1 MITTPRAAKKVL
13 VIGSGGREHALC
25 WRLARSPHVAR
36 VFCAPGNGGTGA
48 VATNVAIAA
57 SDSEA
62 LLAFARKE
70 RIDLTVV
77 GPEAPLVAGIVDHFQ
92 AAGLAVFGPTAAA
105 ARLEGSKAYAKA
117 FMARHHIPTAAH
129 AAFTELEPALAYL
142 RANGT
147 PIVVKASG
155 LAAGKGVIVAQTVA
169 EAEAAVHTI
178 MVERAFGSA
187 GAEVVIEECLLGE
200 ECSVLAI
207 TDGTHLFTLPA
218 AQDHKA
224 IGEGDTGPNTGGM
237 GAYCP
242 APILTPA
249 LAARV
254 EREILRPVVDGMRA
268 ESTPLAGVLYAG
280 LMIVHG
286 DPYVLEFNC
295 RFGDPECQPLMA
307 NLDNDLYPVL
317 EAAVDRTL
325 ADHRPIARAGAAL
338 TVVMAS
344 EGYPGAYPKGR
355 EITGID
361 QAATAPGTL
370 VFHAGTRADGG
381 RLLTSGGRVLGVTGL
396 GPTLASAQQRAYAAC
411 EKIRFAGAYYRRDIG
426 AKALARISHHDPW

>member
-1 MITTPRAAKKVL
+1 MAERSADKKVL
-13 VIGSGGREHALC
+13 VIGEGGREHALC
-25 WRLARSPHVAR
+25 WKLAQSPHVAR

-48 VATNVAIAA
+48 VATNVAIA
-57 SDSEA
+57 SGDIDA
-62 LLAFARKE
+62 LLAFARDAGV
-70 RIDLTVV
+70 DLTVV
-77 GPEAPLVAGIVDHFQ
+77 GPEAPLVAGIVDRFR
-92 AAGLAVFGPTAAA
+92 AAGLRVFGPSAAA
-105 ARLEGSKAYAKA
+105 ARLEGSKAFAKQ
-117 FMARHHIPTAAH
+117 FMARHHIPTAAY
-129 AAFTELEPALAYL
+129 ATFTELEEALAYL
-142 RANGT
+142 RAQDA

-169 EAEAAVHTI
+169 EAEAATRAI
-178 MVERAFGSA
+178 MAERAFGDA
-187 GAEVVIEECLLGE
+187 GAEVVIEEYLLGE

-207 TDGTHLFTLPA
+207 TDGSHLFTLPA

-242 APILTPA
+242 APILTPS

-254 EREILRPVVDGMRA
+254 EDEILRSVVNGMRA
-268 ESTPLAGVLYAG
+268 EGTPLTGVLYAG
-280 LMIVHG
+280 LMIVRG
-286 DPYVLEFNC
+286 EPYVLEFNC

-307 NLDNDLYPVL
+307 NLDNDLCAVL
-317 EAAVDRTL
+317 ESAVDGTL
-325 ADHRPIARAGAAL
+325 DDHRPIGRAGAAL
-338 TVVMAS
+338 TVVIAS

-361 QAATAPGTL
+361 QAVAASDTL

-381 RLLTSGGRVLGVTGL
+381 RMLTSGGRVLGVTGL
-396 GPTLASAQQRAYAAC
+396 GPTLAAAQQRAYAAC

-426 AKALARISHHDPW
+426 AKALAPRP